1 MSTGIQITLPN
12 GLKYEQPTGLFISNE
27 FVAASGDKFA
37 VLNPTNDNEII
48 TLEAASEED
57 VDTAVNAARKAF
69 EGEWSEL
76 AAVERGNFL
85 YKISQLIDRDR
96 KLIASIDAFDNGKV
110 TDIADPVKTY
120 ADALELDLASSYNV
134 FKYFAG
140 AADKISGRTIE
151 TSPSKLAY
159 VLQEPLGVCGQ
170 IIPWNFPFMML
181 AWKVAPAL
189 ACGNT
194 VVLKPA
200 EQTPLSALYFG
211 KLVVEAGLPP
221 GVVNIIPGMGSVAG
235 KALAEHLDVD
245 KIAFTGS
252 TVTGRAIM
260 KSAASNLK
268 NITLECGGKNPC
280 IVFDDA
286 DLELAVKWSHV
297 GIMGNQGQVCIS
309 TSRIYVQEGIY
320 DAFLKR
326 FVEVTKE
333 HHRLGDPFHDQT
345 WQGPQISKLQYEKIL
360 SYIEEGKKSGARLL
374 HGGAKHGDKGYFIEP
389 TVFADTTEDMKIV
402 REEIFGPVV
411 VISKFSTVVEAVAK
425 ANDTCYGLSAALF
438 TEKIGK
444 AHKVARKL
452 QAGMVFINSSGDAHF
467 GIPFGGCK
475 SSGMGRELG
484 QYALDA
490 YTQSKAVHV
499 NLGA

>member
-1 MSTGIQITLPN
+1 MSSVVPITLPN
-12 GLKYEQPTGLFISNE
+12 GLKYEQPTGLFIDNE
-27 FVAASGDKFA
+27 FVPASGDKFS
-37 VLNPTNDNEII
+37 VVNPTNDEEMIC
-48 TLEAASEED
+48 LQGASEED
-57 VDTAVNAARKAF
+57 VNTAVNAARKAF
-69 EGEWSEL
+69 EGEWSDL

-96 KLIASIDAFDNGKV
+96 KLIASIDAFDNGK
-110 TDIADPVKTY
+110 TY
-120 ADALELDLASSYNV
+120 ADALELDIFSSYNV

-211 KLVVEAGLPP
+211 KLVIEAGLPP
-221 GVVNIIPGMGSVAG
+221 RRREHCSRHRLCYRKV
-235 KALAEHLDVD
+235 LAEHLDVD

-260 KSAASNLK
+260 KSAATNLK

-280 IVFDDA
+280 VVFDDA
-286 DLELAVKWSHV
+286 DLEQAVKWSHV

-309 TSRIYVQEGIY
+309 TSRIYVQDAIY
-320 DAFLKR
+320 DEFLRR

-333 HHRLGDPFHDQT
+333 HHKLGDPFHDQT
-345 WQGPQISKLQYEKIL
+345 WQGPQISKPQYEKIL
-360 SYIEEGKKSGARLL
+360 SYIDEGKKSGAKLL

-402 REEIFGPVV
+402 QEEIFGPVV
-411 VISKFSTVVEAVAK
+411 VISRFSIVEEAVAK
-425 ANDTCYGLSAALF
+425 ANDIYYGLSAAVF